1 MKKLAIFM
9 APGCEEI
16 EGLTVVDI
24 LRRAGMQIDMI
35 SITGEKAVT
44 SSHKVTFMADLTLA
58 EALEQGGLGDYDGV
72 ILPGGIPGT
81 PNLAANDVVTG
92 ACKTFAAEGK
102 LVAAICAAPS
112 VLGACGLL
120 EGKNATSYPG
130 FGEQMPGCN
139 YLTDDVVVDG
149 NIITSRGMGTAID
162 FALAILAYFTDEPTA
177 KEMADKVM
185 YRHA

>member
-1 MKKLAIFM
+1 MAKLAIFM

-24 LRRAGMQIDMI
+24 LRRAGISIDMI
-35 SITGEKAVT
+35 SITDDKAVT
-44 SSHKVTFMADLTLA
+44 SSHAVTFMADFTLA
-58 EALEQGGLGDYDGV
+58 EVAQSLGSYDGC

-81 PNLAANDVVTG
+81 PNLGANEVVTST
-92 ACKTFAAEGK
+92 CKAFAKEGK

-112 VLGACGLL
+112 VLGQCGLL
-120 EGKNATSYPG
+120 EGKRATSYPG
-130 FGEQMPGCN
+130 FGEQMTGCT
-139 YLTDDVVVDG
+139 YLTDAVVVDG

-177 KEMADKVM
+177 KEMAQKVM
-185 YRHA
+185 YSHM